1 MELEELKKELKL
13 YLKDD
18 EKRYNHCIGVMN
30 MCEKLATKYNVDIEK
45 AKKIGLM
52 HDMAKDL
59 SKSEKLEYVD
69 INKIECSK
77 NERLLVEILHGKIAA
92 DICKKKYDFDDEMC
106 RAIAIHTTGDE
117 NMTMLQK
124 ILFVADKT
132 DETRNYE
139 DVEYYRKLAFKD
151 IDEDIIEIINYV
163 ICNCTQKDKI
173 IDEKSIRT
181 RNFLLVKRM
190 FPGEE

>member
-1 MELEELKKELKL
+1 
-13 YLKDD
+13 
-18 EKRYNHCIGVMN
+18 
-30 MCEKLATKYNVDIEK
+30 
-45 AKKIGLM
+45 
-52 HDMAKDL
+52 
-59 SKSEKLEYVD
+59 
-69 INKIECSK
+69 
-77 NERLLVEILHGKIAA
+77 
-92 DICKKKYDFDDEMC
+92 MC

-151 IDEDIIEIINYV
+151 IDEAIIEIINFV

>member
-1 MELEELKKELKL
+1 MEIEELKKELKT
-13 YLKDD
+13 YLKND

-30 MCEKLATKYNVDIEK
+30 MCEKLAKKYNINTEK

-59 SKSEKLEYVD
+59 SKQEKLKYVEE
-69 INKIECSK
+69 NNIECSQIEK
-77 NERLLVEILHGKIAA
+77 ILVEILHGKIAA
-92 DICKKKYDFDDEMC
+92 DICKKKYGFDSEMC

-151 IDEDIIEIINYV
+151 IDEAIIEIINYV

>member
-45 AKKIGLM
+45 APKIGLM

-77 NERLLVEILHGKIAA
+77 NERLLVEILHGKIAKQIFA
-92 DICKKKYDFDDEMC
+92 K
-106 RAIAIHTTGDE
+106 R
-117 NMTMLQK
+117 NMTLMMK
-124 ILFVADKT
+124 C
-132 DETRNYE
+132 
-139 DVEYYRKLAFKD
+139 VE
-151 IDEDIIEIINYV
+151 
-163 ICNCTQKDKI
+163 Q
-173 IDEKSIRT
+173 
-181 RNFLLVKRM
+181 
-190 FPGEE
+190 